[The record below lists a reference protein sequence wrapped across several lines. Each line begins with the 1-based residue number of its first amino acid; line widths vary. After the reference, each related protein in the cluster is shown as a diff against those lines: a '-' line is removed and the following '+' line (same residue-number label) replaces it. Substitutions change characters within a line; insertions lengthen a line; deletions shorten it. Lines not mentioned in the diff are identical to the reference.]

1 MNSLNDGLDISI
13 IFLQAVKFRD
23 TLLHQV
29 RKEVVD
35 IVISTDTL

>member
-13 IFLQAVKFRD
+13 IFLQAVKFWD
-23 TLLHQV
+23 TLLHQEW
-29 RKEVVD
+29 KEVVD